1 MSHETTEKTFK
12 VDAPAILTLSNIRG
26 SVEILPGEDNFIHIE
41 AIKKIASGDE
51 DRTKIVITQVDSN
64 HVSVKTK
71 FRNGGKIFPSHKPC
85 KVDYI
90 ARVPKVCSLKIS
102 GVSNTTTIQDVDGEM
117 AIHTVSGPIKLE
129 DISGS
134 IMIDTVSG
142 RVSGNRVGGP
152 LSLNT
157 VSGNIYLHN
166 SHFPRIDGHTVSGK
180 VSLQSSIVKGP
191 YHFKSVSGDVDFF
204 VPVDST
210 ITAILKSISGRIKTP
225 LTITSSRINGGN
237 STLEIQGGGV
247 EVQVKSVS
255 GSLYLNPS
263 KETKYEANPNTSV
276 QDPDDQSPHPEN
288 EPPGAGDNM
297 KILDRI
303 ADGELSV
310 DEAIEQFSE

>member
-1 MSHETTEKTFK
+1 MSHATTEKTFK

-26 SVEILPGEDNFIHIE
+26 SVEILPGEDNIIHIE
-41 AIKKIASGDE
+41 ALKNIASGDE

-71 FRNGGKIFPSHKPC
+71 LRNGWKIIPPHKPC

-90 ARVPKVCSLKIS
+90 ARVPKACSLKIS

-152 LSLNT
+152 LALNT

-166 SHFPRIDGHTVSGK
+166 SHFPQIDGHTVSGK

-204 VPVDST
+204 VPVDSS
-210 ITAILKSISGRIKTP
+210 ITANLKSISGRINTP
-225 LTITSSRINGGN
+225 LTITSSRINGGTSN
-237 STLEIQGGGV
+237 LEIQGGGV

-255 GSLYLNPS
+255 GSLSLKPS
-263 KETKYEANPNTSV
+263 KETNNETMSKSNVQNT
-276 QDPDDQSPHPEN
+276 DDQSYHPED
-288 EPPGAGDNM
+288 EPPVTGDNM
-297 KILDRI
+297 KILDLI
-303 ADGELSV
+303 TSGELSV